1 MRRILL
7 ADADAFFVAVARALD
22 PEGAG
27 RAALL
32 IVGGSR
38 ESRGVVC
45 SASYETRKFGVRSAM
60 PIARALRLCPDAMC
74 VPVPMKACGQ
84 KSAEIRKLLHRFAP
98 IVEGASI
105 DEWYL
110 DLCGTEGVYHHEPL
124 AATAE
129 RIRAAVHE
137 ATGLTL
143 SIGGGTNKL
152 IAKMAVPRAKP
163 DGVLIVEPGAE
174 EAFVRSCTLAEI
186 PLVGP
191 KFQARLAARGLIT
204 VEDVFPYDVAMLRRK
219 GALSAREATWL
230 WKRVHGVDDSGVAHR
245 EVNRGLSRD
254 ETFGKDLHDDN
265 DIERELLRLVTRAAA
280 DMRGDGLTARTVA
293 VRLRDWDFRTRGA
306 QRTLPEPVVSD
317 RVILRVAR
325 ELLAT
330 LRKARRVPA
339 RLVGVRLSGLG
350 AARAEDQFELFTTS
364 PPRDPSSPPDPTG
377 ETDRDRGLARAID
390 RVRGKF
396 GAKSIVP
403 GGLAEED
410 PRPPVPSLACG
421 HKRQRQSSLATAV
434 THPVGQRQR
443 STVRFRDL
451 PRECESD
458 PGAVQLR
465 GVERDEQIGSLGEAG
480 PLVADPDVQPPI
492 PALPPDLHGAAP
504 LDRRVHGIAHQVDQ

>member
-7 ADADAFFVAVARALD
+7 ADADAFYVAVARALD

-74 VPVPMKACGQ
+74 VPVPMKACGE
-84 KSAEIRKLLHRFAP
+84 KSAEIRNLLHRFSP

-110 DLCGTEGVYHHEPL
+110 DLSGTEGVYHHEPL

-143 SIGGGTNKL
+143 SIGGGTSKL
-152 IAKMAVPRAKP
+152 IAKMAVARAKP
-163 DGVLIVEPGAE
+163 DGVMIVEPGGE
-174 EAFVRSCTLAEI
+174 DAFLRSCTLAEI

-191 KFQARLAARGLIT
+191 KLQAWLAARGLVT
-204 VEDVFPYDVAMLRRK
+204 LEDVFRDDVATLRQRT
-219 GALSAREATWL
+219 GLSAREATWL
-230 WKRVHGVDDSGVAHR
+230 WNRVHGVDESRVAHR
-245 EVNRGLSRD
+245 EVAKGLSRD
-254 ETFGKDLHDDN
+254 ETFAKDLHHDAE
-265 DIERELLRLVTRAAA
+265 IERELLRLVTRAAA
-280 DMRGDGLTARTVA
+280 DMRGAGLTARTVA

-317 RVILRVAR
+317 RAILRVAH

-330 LRKARRVPA
+330 LRTARRVPA
-339 RLVGVRLSGLG
+339 RLVGVRLSGL
-350 AARAEDQFELFTTS
+350 APARTEDQFALFTS
-364 PPRDPSSPPDPTG
+364 ASNPE
-377 ETDRDRGLARAID
+377 ETERDRGLARAID

-396 GAKSIVP
+396 GTKSILP
-403 GGLAEED
+403 GG
-410 PRPPVPSLACG
+410 
-421 HKRQRQSSLATAV
+421 
-434 THPVGQRQR
+434 
-443 STVRFRDL
+443 
-451 PRECESD
+451 
-458 PGAVQLR
+458 
-465 GVERDEQIGSLGEAG
+465 
-480 PLVADPDVQPPI
+480 
-492 PALPPDLHGAAP
+492 
-504 LDRRVHGIAHQVDQ
+504 IARA

>member
-1 MRRILL
+1 MPLRRILL
-7 ADADAFFVAVARALD
+7 ADADAFYVAVARALD

-74 VPVPMKACGQ
+74 VPVPMKACGE
-84 KSAEIRKLLHRFAP
+84 KSAEIRKVLQLFTP

-110 DLCGTEGVYHHEPL
+110 DMSGTEGVYHHEPL

-129 RIRAAVHE
+129 RIRAGVLQ

-152 IAKMAVPRAKP
+152 IAKMAAARAKP
-163 DGVLIVEPGAE
+163 DGVVIVEPGLE
-174 EAFVRSCTLAEI
+174 DTFLRSCTLAEI

-191 KFQARLAARGLIT
+191 KLQAWLAARGLIA
-204 VEDVFPYDVAMLRRK
+204 VEDVFSYDVATLRQRA
-219 GALSAREATWL
+219 GLSAREATWL
-230 WKRVHGVDDSGVAHR
+230 WNRVHGADEAGVAHR

-254 ETFGKDLHDDN
+254 ETFATDLNLDE

-280 DMRGDGLTARTVA
+280 DLRDAGLTARTVA

-317 RVILRVAR
+317 RAILRVAH

-339 RLVGVRLSGLG
+339 RLVGVKLTGL
-350 AARAEDQFELFTTS
+350 APPRTDDQFALFTTAT
-364 PPRDPSSPPDPTG
+364 PE
-377 ETDRDRGLARAID
+377 ETERDRGLARAID
-390 RVRGKF
+390 RVRGRF
-396 GAKSIVP
+396 GTKSIMP
-403 GGLAEED
+403 GGIVEE
-410 PRPPVPSLACG
+410 
-421 HKRQRQSSLATAV
+421 
-434 THPVGQRQR
+434 
-443 STVRFRDL
+443 
-451 PRECESD
+451 
-458 PGAVQLR
+458 
-465 GVERDEQIGSLGEAG
+465 
-480 PLVADPDVQPPI
+480 
-492 PALPPDLHGAAP
+492 
-504 LDRRVHGIAHQVDQ
+504 RR

>member
-7 ADADAFFVAVARALD
+7 ADADAFYVAVARALD
-22 PEGAG
+22 PAGAG

-38 ESRGVVC
+38 DSRGVVC

-74 VPVPMKACGQ
+74 VPVPMKECGR
-84 KSAEIRKLLHRFAP
+84 KSAEIRQLLHRFAP

-110 DLCGTEGVYHHEPL
+110 DLTGTEGVYHHEPL
-124 AATAE
+124 ATTAE
-129 RIRAAVHE
+129 RIRTGVRE

-152 IAKMAVPRAKP
+152 IAKMAVSRAKP

-174 EAFVRSCTLAEI
+174 ETFMRSSTLAEI

-204 VEDVFPYDVAMLRRK
+204 VEDVFSYDVATLRKIGR
-219 GALSAREATWL
+219 LSGREATWL
-230 WKRVHGVDDSGVAHR
+230 WNRVHGVDEAGVAHR
-245 EVNRGLSRD
+245 EVNRGISRD
-254 ETFGKDLHDDN
+254 ETFAKDLHEDD
-265 DIERELLRLVTRAAA
+265 DIERELLRLVTRAAG
-280 DMRGDGLTARTVA
+280 DMRGDRLTARTVA
-293 VRLRDWDFRTRGA
+293 VRLRDWDFRTRSA
-306 QRTLPEPVVSD
+306 QRTLPAPVVSD

-330 LRKARRVPA
+330 LRQARRVPA

-350 AARAEDQFELFTTS
+350 GAQVEDQFGLFA
-364 PPRDPSSPPDPTG
+364 PSPPDHV
-377 ETDRDRGLARAID
+377 ESERDRGLARAID

-396 GAKSIVP
+396 GAQSIEP
-403 GGLAEED
+403 LAVVE
-410 PRPPVPSLACG
+410 PR
-421 HKRQRQSSLATAV
+421 RYT
-434 THPVGQRQR
+434 
-443 STVRFRDL
+443 
-451 PRECESD
+451 
-458 PGAVQLR
+458 
-465 GVERDEQIGSLGEAG
+465 
-480 PLVADPDVQPPI
+480 
-492 PALPPDLHGAAP
+492 
-504 LDRRVHGIAHQVDQ
+504 

>member
-7 ADADAFFVAVARALD
+7 ADADAFYVAVARALD

-84 KSAEIRKLLHRFAP
+84 KSVEIRKLLHRFAP
-98 IVEGASI
+98 VVEGASI

-110 DLCGTEGVYHHEPL
+110 DLSGTEGVYHHEPL

-152 IAKMAVPRAKP
+152 IAKMAVARAKP
-163 DGVLIVEPGAE
+163 DGVLIVEPGTE
-174 EAFVRSCTLAEI
+174 ETFLRSCTLAEI

-191 KFQARLAARGLIT
+191 KFQARLAARGLIM
-204 VEDVFPYDVAMLRRK
+204 VEDVFPYDVATLRTR
-219 GALSAREATWL
+219 GDMSAREASWL
-230 WKRVHGVDDSGVAHR
+230 WNRVHGVDESGVAHR

-254 ETFGKDLHDDN
+254 ETFAKDLHDDQ

-280 DMRGDGLTARTVA
+280 DLRGAALTARTVA
-293 VRLRDWDFRTRGA
+293 VRLRDWDFRTRA
-306 QRTLPEPVVSD
+306 TQRTLPEPVVSD
-317 RVILRVAR
+317 RAILRIAR
-325 ELLAT
+325 DLLAT
-330 LRKARRVPA
+330 LRQARRVPA
-339 RLVGVRLSGLG
+339 RLVGVRLSGLV
-350 AARAEDQFELFTTS
+350 AARAEDQFALFS
-364 PPRDPSSPPDPTG
+364 AGAPPES
-377 ETDRDRGLARAID
+377 ERDRGLARAID

-396 GAKSIVP
+396 GAKSILP
-403 GGLAEED
+403 GGIVEE
-410 PRPPVPSLACG
+410 
-421 HKRQRQSSLATAV
+421 QR
-434 THPVGQRQR
+434 
-443 STVRFRDL
+443 
-451 PRECESD
+451 
-458 PGAVQLR
+458 
-465 GVERDEQIGSLGEAG
+465 
-480 PLVADPDVQPPI
+480 
-492 PALPPDLHGAAP
+492 
-504 LDRRVHGIAHQVDQ
+504 